1 LVKSQPFPRS
11 PVAKKTIHH
20 VDFETLLEVNMA
32 VVALTKEKHE
42 YAAAD
47 GRKLQSL
54 VKEVEER
61 ADNQEFD
68 EAVAEKAAL
77 LVYDIAR
84 GQYFHAG
91 NKRTALVAGLA
102 FLTKNGQTID
112 IENEEFVTAV
122 DKVGIAAADLDYLH
136 AVIRGLVAK
145 AKLNRKG
152 WDAVVKGAVDKHKE
166 FLTKLA
172 S

>member
-1 LVKSQPFPRS
+1 
-11 PVAKKTIHH
+11 VAKKTIHH
-20 VDFETLLEVNMA
+20 LDFETLLDVNMA
-32 VVALTKEKHE
+32 VVALTKEEHE
-42 YAAAD
+42 YASAD
-47 GRKLQSL
+47 GRKLRGL
-54 VKEVEER
+54 VKEVQKR
-61 ADNQEFD
+61 ADNQEYE

-102 FLTKNGQTID
+102 FLTKNGYSID
-112 IENEEFVTAV
+112 IENEEFVSAV
-122 DKVGIAAADLDYLH
+122 DKAGVAAADLDYVY
-136 AVIRGLVAK
+136 AVVRGRVTK
-145 AKLNRKG
+145 AKLSRKG
-152 WDAVVKGAVDKHKE
+152 WDAVVKGAVEKHRE

>member
-1 LVKSQPFPRS
+1 M
-11 PVAKKTIHH
+11 AKKTIHH
-20 VDFETLLEVNMA
+20 VDFETLVGVNMA
-32 VVALTKEKHE
+32 VVALTRERHE
-42 YAAAD
+42 YSPAD
-47 GRKLQSL
+47 GRKLRSL
-54 VKEVEER
+54 VKEVEQR
-61 ADNQEFD
+61 ADNQEFE

-102 FLTKNGQTID
+102 FLAKNGHTVD
-112 IENEEFVTAV
+112 IEDEEFVSTV
-122 DKVGIAAADLDYLH
+122 DKAGIAAADLDDLY
-136 AVIRGLVAK
+136 AVIRGLISKGK
-145 AKLNRKG
+145 AERRG
-152 WDAVVKGAVDKHKE
+152 WDAVVKGAVQKHEE

>member
-1 LVKSQPFPRS
+1 M
-11 PVAKKTIHH
+11 AKKTVHH
-20 VDFETLLEVNMA
+20 IDFETLLEVNRA
-32 VVALTKEKHE
+32 VVDLTNEKHQ
-42 YAAAD
+42 YSAAD
-47 GRKLQSL
+47 GRKLKSL
-54 VKEVEER
+54 VVDVEHR
-61 ADNQEFD
+61 ADNQDFE

-102 FLTKNGQTID
+102 FLSKNGHSVD
-112 IENEEFVTAV
+112 IENDDFVATV
-122 DKVGIAAADLDYLH
+122 DKAGIAAADLDDLNS
-136 AVIRGLVAK
+136 VLRGLVSKGK
-145 AKLNRKG
+145 AERRG
-152 WDAVVKGAVDKHKE
+152 WDAVVKRAVEDHKE